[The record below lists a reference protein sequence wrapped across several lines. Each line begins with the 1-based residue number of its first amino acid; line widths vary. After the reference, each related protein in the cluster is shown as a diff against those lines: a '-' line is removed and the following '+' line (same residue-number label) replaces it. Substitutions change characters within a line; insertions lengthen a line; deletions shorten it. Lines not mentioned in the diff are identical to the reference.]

1 MYWMYI
7 LYSQR
12 LDKYYIGQT
21 DDLEDRVDRHNAGR
35 SGYTKPGRPW
45 ELAYTEQFK
54 TRSEAVKRE
63 MFLKSP
69 AGWLQL
75 KKIKKQIQ
83 SERSAA
89 R

>member
-1 MYWMYI
+1 
-7 LYSQR
+7 
-12 LDKYYIGQT
+12 
-21 DDLEDRVDRHNAGR
+21 
-35 SGYTKPGRPW
+35 
-45 ELAYTEQFK
+45 
-54 TRSEAVKRE
+54 

-89 R
+89 PKGIP